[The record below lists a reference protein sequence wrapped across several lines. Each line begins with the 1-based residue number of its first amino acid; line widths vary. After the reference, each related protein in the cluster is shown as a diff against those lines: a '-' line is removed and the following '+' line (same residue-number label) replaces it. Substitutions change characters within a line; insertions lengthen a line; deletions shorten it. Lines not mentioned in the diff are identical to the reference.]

1 MGRPSTRAPAPATE
15 ADLDVVVRA
24 ADLMVSRLDISEVE
38 VYEKLERVART
49 AGVPLAEAARRLVDV
64 LTSEPL
70 SA

>member
-1 MGRPSTRAPAPATE
+1 
-15 ADLDVVVRA
+15 
-24 ADLMVSRLDISEVE
+24 MVSRLDIPEVE

-64 LTSEPL
+64 LSPEPI